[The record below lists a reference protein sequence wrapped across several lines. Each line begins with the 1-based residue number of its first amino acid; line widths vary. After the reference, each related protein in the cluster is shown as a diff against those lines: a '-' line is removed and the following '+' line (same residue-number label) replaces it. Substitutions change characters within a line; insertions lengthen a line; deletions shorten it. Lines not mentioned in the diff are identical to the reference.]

1 MASNYTHLFTP
12 IKINGVDF
20 KNRIILAPPSPNLAS
35 PDGLVTSQFVDWF
48 RMFARGGASI
58 LYVGNSSIDITE
70 CKDEE
75 CQLDLANPHC
85 ALPLSWYSEMAKEYD
100 CHASL
105 EVNHNGKDTTFE
117 AVGHLPFSSSAI
129 PGDSE
134 KMRAAMEGREVRIP
148 IEMDQAKID
157 ETVLKYANACYNMKR
172 AGMDVALLHGGHG
185 NLLAQFTSPHY
196 NKRTDKY
203 GGSLENR
210 ARFAIEVVEKTR
222 ELCGP
227 NFVIDYRISAD
238 EVIGDGMHIDETIQ
252 LMKILK
258 EHGVDMFNVSAG
270 LHSEGMMAFMS
281 YWLQGYTMSQGF
293 NVHWAQKIKDA
304 FNGDIRLTAVGSITH
319 PDLAE
324 EYLEKG
330 YCDFVAMCRPLMAD
344 PEMPRKAAQNRPEDI
359 RPCLRCNACAMRLGG
374 AGPNGPKE
382 MNCAVNPLSGL
393 TRLLKETD
401 LPPAVNKKK
410 VAVVGGGVAGLT
422 AVSCLVERG
431 HDVTLYEKSDV
442 LGGQIVPAAAPP
454 IKVDMKAYLKYLNTQ
469 IEKLVKAGKVR
480 LLMNTEAT
488 PELLAPEGY
497 DAVIIAVGSEPI
509 VPKSIPGITRSN
521 VMWAADAET
530 KYIDRVGK
538 KVIVVGAGDV
548 GMEAAIDFAA
558 QGKEVEIID
567 ILERGGGFFG
577 GMMGSPSSMHYD
589 ENVPP
594 NYYKRQSLASILA
607 DTGIQVQWGTALKE
621 VTDTGVIVTKGGV
634 DTAIDADTVLLA
646 MGVKPRTAV
655 AESLRHSAPETEVFV
670 VGDAKQV
677 GGNISFAVN
686 GAFQAALHI

>member
-1 MASNYTHLFTP
+1 
-12 IKINGVDF
+12 
-20 KNRIILAPPSPNLAS
+20 
-35 PDGLVTSQFVDWF
+35 LVTSQFVDWF

-58 LYVGNSSIDITE
+58 MYVGNSSIDITE

-85 ALPLSWYSEMAKEYD
+85 ALPLSWYAEMAKEYD

-134 KMRAAMEGREVRIP
+134 KMRAAMERREVRIP

-157 ETVLKYANACYNMKR
+157 ETVMKYANACYNMKR

-203 GGSLENR
+203 GGSVENR

-222 ELCGP
+222 ELCGE

-238 EVIGDGMHIDETIQ
+238 EIIGDGMHIDETIK

-281 YWLQGYTMSQGF
+281 YWLQGYTMSRGF
-293 NVHWAQKIKDA
+293 NVHWAEKIKDA
-304 FNGDIRLTAVGSITH
+304 FQGDITLTAVGSITH

-324 EYLEKG
+324 EYISRG
-330 YCDFVAMCRPLMAD
+330 WCDFVAMCRPLMAD
-344 PEMPRKAAQNRPEDI
+344 PEMPRKAAQNRVEDI

-374 AGPNGPKE
+374 QGPNGPKE
-382 MNCAVNPLSGL
+382 MNCAINPMSGL
-393 TRLLKETD
+393 TRLLKETE
-401 LPPAVNKKK
+401 LPDAKTKKK

-422 AVSCLVERG
+422 AVSTLVERG
-431 HDVTLYEKSDV
+431 HDVTLYEKSDA
-442 LGGQIVPAAAPP
+442 LGGQIIPAAAPP
-454 IKVDMKAYLKYLNTQ
+454 IKADMKAYLKYLQTQ
-469 IEKLVKAGKVR
+469 ITKLVKAEKVR
-480 LLMNTEAT
+480 LFMNTEAT
-488 PELLAPEGY
+488 PGILDPEGY

-509 VPKSIPGITRSN
+509 IPRSIPGIDRPN

-530 KYIDRVGK
+530 KYLDKVGET
-538 KVIVVGAGDV
+538 VVVVGAGDV

-558 QGKEVEIID
+558 QGKKVEIID

-577 GMMGSPSSMHYD
+577 GSGSPSSMHFD
-589 ENVPP
+589 KNVPE
-594 NYYKRQSLASILA
+594 NYYKRQSLASILS
-607 DTGIQVQWGTALKE
+607 DMKIEVQWGTALSE
-621 VTDTGVIVTKGGV
+621 VTDTGVTVTKDGKSKK
-634 DTAIDADTVLLA
+634 IKADTVLLA
-646 MGVKPRTAV
+646 MGVKPRAAV
-655 AESLRHSAPETEVFV
+655 AESLRHCAPETEVFV

-677 GGNISFAVN
+677 GGNVSFAVN

>member
-1 MASNYTHLFTP
+1 MASNYTHLFAP
-12 IKINGVDF
+12 IKIRGVDF

-157 ETVLKYANACYNMKR
+157 ETVMKYANACYNMKR

-210 ARFAIEVVEKTR
+210 ARFAVEVVEKTR
-222 ELCGP
+222 ELCGD

-238 EVIGDGMHIDETIQ
+238 EIIGDGMHIDETIK
-252 LMKILK
+252 LMKILRD
-258 EHGVDMFNVSAG
+258 HGVDMFNVSAG

-281 YWLQGYTMSQGF
+281 YWLQGYTMSRGF
-293 NVHWAQKIKDA
+293 NVHWARKIKDA
-304 FNGDIRLTAVGSITH
+304 FQGDILLTAVGSITH

-324 EYLEKG
+324 EYISSG

-374 AGPNGPKE
+374 QGPNGPKE
-382 MNCAVNPLSGL
+382 MNCAVNPFSGL

-422 AVSCLVERG
+422 AVSTLVERG
-431 HDVTLYEKSDV
+431 HCVTLYEKSDV

-454 IKVDMKAYLKYLNTQ
+454 VKVDMKAYLKYLQTQ
-469 IEKLVKAGKVR
+469 ITKLVKAGRVR
-480 LLMNTEAT
+480 LFMNTEAT
-488 PELLAPEGY
+488 PGILAPEGY
-497 DAVIIAVGSEPI
+497 DAVVIAVGSEPI
-509 VPKSIPGITRSN
+509 IPRSIPGIGKPN

-530 KYIDRVGK
+530 KYIDKVGS
-538 KVIVVGAGDV
+538 KVVVVGAGDV
-548 GMEAAIDFAA
+548 GMEAAIDFAS
-558 QGKEVEIID
+558 QGKKVEIID
-567 ILERGGGFFG
+567 ILERGGGFFSG
-577 GMMGSPSSMHYD
+577 TGSPSSMYYD
-589 ENVPP
+589 ENAPEG
-594 NYYKRQSLASILA
+594 YYRRQSLASILT
-607 DTGIQVQWGTALKE
+607 DMGVEIQWGTALKE
-621 VTDTGVIVTKGGV
+621 VADDGITVVKGGE
-634 DTAIDADTVLLA
+634 TKKIEADTVLLA
-646 MGVKPRTAV
+646 MGVKPRSAA